1 MNSASNTQTILLI
14 VFVAITGLAVL
25 LQASVLLGMF
35 IAMRK
40 SLKLVQENVD
50 ELRTKV
56 LPVVTDAGDFFTRV
70 GPKLESMATDMSSMM
85 HDLREQGAELQE
97 SATVILE
104 KVQRQSSR
112 VDSMMT
118 GFLDSVDR
126 AGAFIND
133 VVGAPIRQL
142 GALAAAAKAMFGA
155 LTSRSPEPAATHA
168 SADKDLFV

>member
-1 MNSASNTQTILLI
+1 MNIASNTQTTLLI
-14 VFVAITGLAVL
+14 VFVAVTGLAVL

-56 LPVVTDAGDFFTRV
+56 LPVVTAAGDFFTRV
-70 GPKLESMATDMSSMM
+70 GPKLESMATDMSAMM

-97 SATVILE
+97 SAGVILE
-104 KVQRQSSR
+104 KVERQSSR
-112 VDSMMT
+112 IDAMIT

-126 AGAFIND
+126 AGAFVSD

-142 GALAAAAKAMFGA
+142 GALASAAKAMFSA
-155 LTSRSPEPAATHA
+155 LTSRAPEPVTTHVA
-168 SADKDLFV
+168 ADKDLFV